1 MTHISKANFFLFICL
16 IALVLSCPEAMG
28 QGRWVKYEGNPLMA
42 NEFPYEYYDVS
53 VTQPTVIFQD
63 GVYKMWFIYARG
75 GIYPEY
81 ATSTDG
87 INWSRSLMLWDPYVN
102 NLVYDIADFTLVRD
116 NEGYKMWYQA
126 CGSCAIYLVTSGDGI
141 HWGGFS
147 NNWNNYVLD
156 GYWARLPFVLFDED
170 ENNYK
175 MWAALED
182 TGTAWRQWLHLRT
195 SDDGIHWS
203 DMIPVEGLDN
213 FAPGYYVKP
222 WVIKKNGIYEMWYAG
237 VDYPPVNIGHAVST
251 DGIHW
256 VRDENNPVLR
266 GGGLG
271 SFDIN
276 VEFPCVIE
284 VNGKRM
290 IWYAGEQSWI
300 WGETRIGLALFE
312 TNQPPVAN
320 AGPDQTVSE
329 RIPVTMDGSG
339 SSDPDGDPLTY
350 KWRQIPGPLPVILNL
365 TDPIH
370 PTFTAPEVPRGGT
383 TLTFE
388 LIVNDGQID
397 SLPDT
402 VNITIVDVPH
412 PPVAIA
418 NCPDKVA
425 EGSPNVPLYGDK
437 SYDPDNDPI
446 TFYWESVG
454 DIVKLSD
461 STILNPT
468 FTAPLVG
475 RSGKTL
481 TFSLTVDDGLASDTK
496 YCDVYVENVNHC
508 PTADA
513 GENQTRDE
521 KSLVTLNG
529 SKSRDPDGDSL
540 NYNWTQVPRL
550 EVDLLD
556 ASTANPHFIAPF
568 VDRGGATLVFKL
580 LVDDGLCVSEPAY
593 VTIHVQNINDPP
605 RCDLAKASPSELWP
619 PNHGLIPVQI
629 VNVADP
635 NNDQVTISIT
645 GVTQDEPVNGQGDG
659 DTAPDAVIQGNKVL
673 LRAERAGEGNGR
685 VYKINFTAM
694 DSFGESCNGSVTVC
708 VPHDKGKKTSTC
720 VDDGQHF
727 NSLIP

>member
-1 MTHISKANFFLFICL
+1 
-16 IALVLSCPEAMG
+16 V
-28 QGRWVKYEGNPLMA
+28 
-42 NEFPYEYYDVS
+42 
-53 VTQPTVIFQD
+53 
-63 GVYKMWFIYARG
+63 
-75 GIYPEY
+75 
-81 ATSTDG
+81 
-87 INWSRSLMLWDPYVN
+87 
-102 NLVYDIADFTLVRD
+102 
-116 NEGYKMWYQA
+116 
-126 CGSCAIYLVTSGDGI
+126 
-141 HWGGFS
+141 
-147 NNWNNYVLD
+147 
-156 GYWARLPFVLFDED
+156 
-170 ENNYK
+170 
-175 MWAALED
+175 
-182 TGTAWRQWLHLRT
+182 
-195 SDDGIHWS
+195 
-203 DMIPVEGLDN
+203 
-213 FAPGYYVKP
+213 
-222 WVIKKNGIYEMWYAG
+222 
-237 VDYPPVNIGHAVST
+237 
-251 DGIHW
+251 
-256 VRDENNPVLR
+256 
-266 GGGLG
+266 
-271 SFDIN
+271 
-276 VEFPCVIE
+276 
-284 VNGKRM
+284 
-290 IWYAGEQSWI
+290 
-300 WGETRIGLALFE
+300 
-312 TNQPPVAN
+312 
-320 AGPDQTVSE
+320 
-329 RIPVTMDGSG
+329 G
-339 SSDPDGDPLTY
+339 SSLTGD
-350 KWRQIPGPLPVILNL
+350 
-365 TDPIH
+365 
-370 PTFTAPEVPRGGT
+370 
-383 TLTFE
+383 
-388 LIVNDGQID
+388 
-397 SLPDT
+397 S
-402 VNITIVDVPH
+402 
-412 PPVAIA
+412 
-418 NCPDKVA
+418 
-425 EGSPNVPLYGDK
+425 
-437 SYDPDNDPI
+437 I